1 MVMKHNKMAKN
12 LFQSIRRSI
21 GRYIAI
27 ALIIALGA
35 ALFVG
40 LRTTK
45 ADMVATAQKY
55 TDAQNMFDIRMLSS
69 YGWSRDQVEKIS
81 QMEGLQDVEGVY
93 YKDLIVDE
101 GSDGEMV
108 YRFYAIPEK
117 INQLVLVS
125 GHMPENPQECLA
137 DGYRNDDSILG
148 TQVVL
153 AEDNDA
159 SSLDEVRYRT
169 FTVVGRVSTPLYMDT
184 NRGSTSVG
192 SGSITN
198 YYFLPEDAFDADYYT
213 EIHATIPG
221 DYAIYSQKYNDAMEA
236 TADRLEELLK
246 PLAQERLEEVRRE
259 AEKEYQDGLREYE
272 DGIQEY
278 EDGKREAE
286 QKLHDGYQELLD
298 AEETLRQSQRKL
310 EEAEEQIAQAKTTIQ
325 QTRQTLT
332 ESRKTLADSRVAAY
346 EQISDASAQLLENY
360 QTVSASQRQVEDGLL
375 EITTKQIEVSTALTQ
390 LEILV
395 KAENVAVE
403 AAQTALDLARQT
415 GADQETLDQLQEAL
429 DQIIAKRDEHSAQL
443 EQAQAGKAEL
453 DSKQAELEALQ
464 EQLRDAMDT
473 IEEGFLELNQQQAE
487 IEKQFA
493 AAEAQINAGEA
504 QLTAYEMELPDQEK
518 QIADGWE
525 ELENGI
531 EEYHQGIQDYKD
543 GKAEV
548 KAELQEAEA
557 ELLEAKEE
565 LLDARNTIDSMEKND
580 VIVLDRNS
588 NIGYTSLDSCSDIVA
603 GVSRVFPVFF
613 ILVAALVCITTMT
626 RMVDEERIQ
635 IGTLKALGYGNGSII
650 LKYLVYAGSSAVLGC
665 GIGVA
670 AGCTVFPQILWEAY
684 KIIIYITPHITLTY
698 DWALSSAV
706 FFTYTSAML
715 LVTWYATRMSLREVP
730 AELIRPKSPAAGK
743 RLLFERLPIWSKVS
757 FLNKVTIRNI
767 FRYHQRLAMM
777 LLGIGGCT
785 ALLLT
790 GFGLRDTIVHVAD
803 NQFEKVTCYDMEV
816 SFQKGQSLESQEAFL
831 KEMTDQGDQAM
842 FLYRSSIELDAG
854 GGTSE
859 ITLVAAESELAQ
871 FQNFRKDGEELPFPE
886 DGETLL
892 SVGVAEEMGVQV
904 GDTVTLRDSDMRTVD
919 AVVSGIYDNYVY
931 NYAIIH
937 TQTLENQWE
946 EVPES
951 QTAYITVGEGRDPY
965 IAGAKVSTMDGVM
978 NVTINQE
985 LADTV
990 QGMMD
995 ALDLV
1000 VGVVVFCAGL
1010 LGAVVLYNLTN
1021 ININERIREI
1031 ATIKVLGF
1039 KAGETAMYV
1048 FKENLALTAMGAVVG
1063 LLLGKL
1069 LLRFV
1074 ISQIRMNF
1082 VWFQPELLPISYV
1095 WSVVLTALTA
1105 LAVALLFYFRLDKIN
1120 MAEALKSVE

>member
-27 ALIIALGA
+27 ALIIALGS

-40 LRTTK
+40 LRATK
-45 ADMVATAQKY
+45 ADMVATAQIY
-55 TDAQNMFDIRMLSS
+55 TDEQNMFDIRMLSS
-69 YGWSRDQVEKIS
+69 YGWGREQVEDIS
-81 QMEGLQDVEGVY
+81 RIDGLQDVEGVF
-93 YKDLIVDE
+93 YKDLIVDGGSE
-101 GSDGEMV
+101 GETV
-108 YRFYAIPEK
+108 YRFYAIPEN
-117 INQLVLVS
+117 INRLVLVS
-125 GHMPENPQECLA
+125 GRMPENPQECLA
-137 DGYRNDDSILG
+137 DGYRNDDSVLG
-148 TQVVL
+148 AQVVL
-153 AEDNDA
+153 AEENDEA
-159 SSLDEVRYRT
+159 SLEEVRYRT
-169 FTVVGRVSTPLYMDT
+169 FTVVGRVSTPLYMDN

-192 SGSITN
+192 SGSIQN
-198 YYFLPEDAFDADYYT
+198 YYFLPADAFDADYYT

-221 DYAIYSQKYNDAMEA
+221 DYAIYSQEYDDAMEA
-236 TADRLEELLK
+236 AADRLEELLK
-246 PLAQERLEEVRRE
+246 PLAQERLDFVRQE
-259 AEKEYQDGLREYE
+259 AEKEYRDGLQEYEDGLREYE
-272 DGIQEY
+272 DGKQ
-278 EDGKREAE
+278 EAE

-298 AEETLRQSQRKL
+298 AKDTLRRSQRKL
-310 EEAEEQIAQAKTTIQ
+310 EDAQEQIAQAKITIQ
-325 QTRQTLT
+325 QTRQTLAD
-332 ESRKTLADSRVAAY
+332 SRKTLADSRAAAY
-346 EQISDASAQLLENY
+346 EQISDASATLLENY
-360 QTVSASQRQVEDGLL
+360 QTVSKSLRQVEDGLL
-375 EITTKQIEVSTALTQ
+375 EIAAKQIEVSTALTQ

-395 KAENVAVE
+395 KAENVAVQ
-403 AAQTALDLARQT
+403 AAQTALDLAQQT
-415 GADQETLDQLQEAL
+415 GADQETLDKLQAAL
-429 DQIIAKRDEHSAQL
+429 DQVIAKRDEHAAQL
-443 EQAQAGKAEL
+443 EQARAGKAEL
-453 DSKQAELEALQ
+453 DSKQAELEAAKT
-464 EQLRDAMDT
+464 QLRAAMDT
-473 IEEGFLELNQQQAE
+473 IEEGFLELNQQQAAME
-487 IEKQFA
+487 RQLA
-493 AAEAQINAGEA
+493 AAEAQISAGEA
-504 QLTAYEMELPDQEK
+504 QVTAYEMELPEQEK
-518 QIADGWE
+518 QIADGWA
-525 ELENGI
+525 ELADGI

-548 KAELQEAEA
+548 KAELLEAEM
-557 ELLEAKEE
+557 ELQDAGEKLH
-565 LLDARNTIDSMEKND
+565 DARETIDGMVKND

-588 NIGYTSLDSCSDIVA
+588 NIGYTSLDSSSNIVA

-626 RMVDEERIQ
+626 RMVDEERTQ
-635 IGTLKALGYGNGSII
+635 IGTLKALGYGNGAII

-670 AGCTVFPQILWEAY
+670 AGCTVFPQIIWEAY
-684 KIIIYITPHITLTY
+684 KIIIYITPRITLTY
-698 DWALSSAV
+698 DWVLSGAV
-706 FFTYTSAML
+706 FITYTAAML
-715 LVTWYATRMSLREVP
+715 LVTWHATRMSLQEVP
-730 AELIRPKSPAAGK
+730 AELIRPKSPAAGR
-743 RLLFERLPIWSKVS
+743 RLLFERLPVWSKVS

-790 GFGLRDTIVHVAD
+790 GFGLRDTIANVAD
-803 NQFEKVTCYDMEV
+803 NQFEKVTLYDMEV
-816 SFQKGQSLESQEAFL
+816 SFQEGQSVESQEAFL
-831 KEMTDQGDQAM
+831 KEITNQGDRAM

-859 ITLVAAESELAQ
+859 ITLAAAGSELAQ
-871 FQNFRKDGEELPFPE
+871 FQNFRKGSTQLPFPE
-886 DGETLL
+886 NGETLL
-892 SVGVAEEMGVQV
+892 SVGVAEQMGIRV
-904 GDTVTLRDSDMRTVD
+904 GDTVTLRDSDMRTIE

-931 NYAIIH
+931 NYAVVN

-946 EVPES
+946 EVPDS
-951 QTAYITVGEGRDPY
+951 QMAYIAVGEGRDPY
-965 IAGAKVSTMDGVM
+965 IAGAKISSMDGVM

-985 LADTV
+985 LSEMV
-990 QGMMD
+990 RGMMD

-1010 LGAVVLYNLTN
+1010 LGVVVLYNLTN

-1048 FKENLALTAMGAVVG
+1048 FKENLALTAMGTVVG

-1082 VWFQPELLPISYV
+1082 VWFQPELLPLSYV
-1095 WSVVLTALTA
+1095 WSVVLTALAA